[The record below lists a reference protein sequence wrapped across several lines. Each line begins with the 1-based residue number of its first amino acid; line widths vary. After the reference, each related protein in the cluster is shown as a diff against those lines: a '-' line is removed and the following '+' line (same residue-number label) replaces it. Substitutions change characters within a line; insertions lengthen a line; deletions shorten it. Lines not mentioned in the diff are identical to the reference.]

1 MAYLLA
7 IRRRTIEENRELGT
21 HKKWLKQPGIFIGY
35 AREIVD
41 GRYIDK
47 LLAKVTLCQRKH
59 ISFMNLQ
66 MTIVLNTQ
74 QDKDRNKHDI

>member
-35 AREIVD
+35 AREIVV
-41 GRYIDK
+41 GISIET
-47 LLAKVTLCQRKH
+47 LLAK
-59 ISFMNLQ
+59 FNLVSKE
-66 MTIVLNTQ
+66 TYFFHELYG
-74 QDKDRNKHDI
+74 

>member
-35 AREIVD
+35 AREIVV
-41 GRYIDK
+41 GISIET
-47 LLAKVTLCQRKH
+47 LLAKVNLVSKETYFFHELCG
-59 ISFMNLQ
+59 
-66 MTIVLNTQ
+66 
-74 QDKDRNKHDI
+74 